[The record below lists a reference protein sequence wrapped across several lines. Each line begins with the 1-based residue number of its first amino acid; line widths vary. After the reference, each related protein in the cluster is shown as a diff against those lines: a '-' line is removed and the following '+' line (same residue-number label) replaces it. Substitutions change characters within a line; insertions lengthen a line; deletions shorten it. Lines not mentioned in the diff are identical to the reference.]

1 MQTFI
6 FEGNKILIIPGILF
20 SKKELKN
27 RLNLMEIPF
36 NDKEIQ
42 KQYYSQLYDN
52 NIQDFNNK
60 MKIIDKLV
68 NDTNI
73 KYGSNIQIN
82 RNKNEFQTKKI
93 HYEHPDKIP
102 KILNKDYSWMKEFK
116 NNNETNENKNLRD
129 NIITQ
134 KIPFSK
140 FDNSNNNKHNYL
152 NNNLNAYNYQ
162 NNNNKN
168 NNLNEYNYQNN
179 NNINDNYNPKINKP
193 ENYNLKINNKDNF
206 YQNIHFQKINNIPNQ
221 NNNLSINNNNL
232 NYNQNLIPNTAFK
245 KIGQTNKYQ
254 INNLNNNNNFNYT
267 PNNTF
272 SINLNENKNKQQNNI
287 IQENKIE
294 EENEINTSKK
304 IDKFP
309 IQKKRENIFD
319 NERYNNNTYNNYNEY
334 KNDNEYNDN
343 NNNNFNKYYNDEYNK
358 NYNNDLPKEPF
369 FNKERRDN
377 IYSFLSLIFIIFILI
392 MSIYIVSKSYS
403 PIINFTKENVKSF
416 NPKKFFTDFL
426 LKPLLL
432 FIKKLC
438 LDYLYYF
445 LFIFIIST
453 IFYYLKQKIKRRRI
467 LNEIFED
474 IKKRLIQIY
483 EINDENQIRGLP
495 QSEIIKYYCSKY
507 NISYDEFINFYL
519 KQLNDMRTKNN
530 NIKQYEDIYNGH
542 KQLIWYWNQ

>member
-206 YQNIHFQKINNIPNQ
+206 YQNIHFQKINNTPNQ

-232 NYNQNLIPNTAFK
+232 NNNQNLIPNTAFK

-438 LDYLYYF
+438 LDYLYYL
-445 LFIFIIST
+445 LFIFIVST

-519 KQLNDMRTKNN
+519 KQLNDMRTKNK